1 MYNAKRIILF
11 IVHTARYVVYIFH
24 TWILKKGYFF
34 YDFVKCKKGNCT
46 CKDAF
51 KQANKEI
58 SYEAFEYHYMYS

>member
-1 MYNAKRIILF
+1 MILF
-11 IVHTARYVVYIFH
+11 SVR
-24 TWILKKGYFF
+24 
-34 YDFVKCKKGNCT
+34 KGNRT